1 MRWRKHFL
9 DVGAKCNSRTSSIK
23 NKKKVETQLD
33 DYEIMKANKH
43 NGTKKVSKTPSK
55 NLETTY

>member
-1 MRWRKHFL
+1 MKWRKHFL
-9 DVGAKCNSRTSSIK
+9 DVGAKCSSKVSSTK

-33 DYEIMKANKH
+33 NYETVKADKH